1 MVNESETVSFEYA
14 VLSPLVILYS
24 SNKNFDVQVG
34 ALKILLHVLEV
45 LTVPHMSSIGY
56 IIQYTSYSYCFRDM
70 EKSCPIAGPA
80 FFIC

>member
-24 SNKNFDVQVG
+24 SNKNVDVQMG

-45 LTVPHMSSIGY
+45 LIFLYVLFIVSIR
-56 IIQYTSYSYCFRDM
+56 QYLLSHIFSETWR
-70 EKSCPIAGPA
+70 EVVI
-80 FFIC
+80 

>member
-24 SNKNFDVQVG
+24 SNKNVDVQMG

-45 LTVPHMSSIGY
+45 LIFLYMLFTAGIR
-56 IIQYTSYSYCFRDM
+56 QYLLTCIVSETWR
-70 EKSCPIAGPA
+70 KVVI
-80 FFIC
+80 